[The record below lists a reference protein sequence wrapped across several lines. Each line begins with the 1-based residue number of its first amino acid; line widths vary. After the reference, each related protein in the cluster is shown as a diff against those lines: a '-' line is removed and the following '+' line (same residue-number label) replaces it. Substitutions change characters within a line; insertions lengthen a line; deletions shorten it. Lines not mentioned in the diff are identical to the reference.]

1 MFTDKIFVYGTLK
14 SDGPFYVMFKK
25 YVIEVKQ
32 AYTYGS
38 LYIYKKLFPAFN
50 SKGKNK
56 VYGEL
61 MTLMDTRAA
70 FKILDAM
77 ETYYKKTIID
87 VYIEGQD
94 EPVKSWVYHVN
105 KNLGE
110 MKLIKSGF
118 WDNSIDLH
126 TNRY

>member
-1 MFTDKIFVYGTLK
+1 
-14 SDGPFYVMFKK
+14 
-25 YVIEVKQ
+25 
-32 AYTYGS
+32 
-38 LYIYKKLFPAFN
+38 
-50 SKGKNK
+50 
-56 VYGEL
+56 
-61 MTLMDTRAA
+61 MDTRAA